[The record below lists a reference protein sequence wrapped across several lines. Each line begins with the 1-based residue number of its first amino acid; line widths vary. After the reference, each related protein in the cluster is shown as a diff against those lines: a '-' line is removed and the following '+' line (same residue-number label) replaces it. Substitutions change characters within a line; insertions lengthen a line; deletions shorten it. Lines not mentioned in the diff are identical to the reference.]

1 MKEKL
6 AGVVLA
12 AGSGVR
18 MGGSKAL
25 LLIEGAPLARTHT
38 ARLREAGCA
47 EVLLVTRPELVET
60 FAADARCVAS
70 TAPDPAGSLAVG
82 LGALQVEPDDV
93 VVITPVDALPSRV
106 ETIGVLLEMVRAGAE
121 AATPQHGGRGGHPVV
136 VRARVLA
143 PYADASRPPPP
154 LRDVLAALGPAR
166 VRVETA
172 DPAVPLDLDTPDDV
186 AQATGAPPSFARP
199 LGSGWG
205 RPDRRGIS

>member
-1 MKEKL
+1 VKERL
-6 AGVVLA
+6 VGVVLA
-12 AGSGVR
+12 AGSGAR

-25 LLIEGAPLARTHT
+25 LLVDGAPLARLH
-38 ARLREAGCA
+38 AERLREAACE
-47 EVLLVTRPELVET
+47 EVLVVTRPELLET
-60 FAADARCVAS
+60 FAADARCVES

-82 LGALQVEPDDV
+82 VRALQVAPTDV
-93 VVITPVDALPSRV
+93 VVVTPVDALPARAA
-106 ETIGVLLEMVRAGAE
+106 TIRLLVEMVLAGAE

-143 PYADASRPPPP
+143 PFADALRSPPP
-154 LRDVLAALGPAR
+154 LREVLAALGPAR

-172 DPAVPLDLDTPDDV
+172 DPGVPLDLDTPEDV
-186 AQATGAPPSFARP
+186 ARVTGSPPSFARP